1 MTCYDVI
8 GAGYTRTR
16 RTDPRIAAIIHAALG
31 TARTV
36 LNVGAGAGSY
46 EPADRTVIAVEPSTE
61 MIRQRPAD
69 AAIAVRASADNLPF
83 DDDTFD
89 ATMGVLTLHHW
100 PDKEAGLREVRRVTR
115 GPLVLVTFDPAARPW
130 LTDYLPAL
138 AELDAKQFPQLEQ
151 YAEWLGQVHTE
162 PIPVPHDCSDGFLY
176 SYWRRPHA
184 YLDPLIRTGSSSFQ
198 AIAPELGLRRLEHD
212 LASGRWHQQ
221 HANLLALTE
230 YDAGYRL
237 VVAEG

>member
-1 MTCYDVI
+1 MARYDAI

-16 RTDPRIAAIIHAALG
+16 QTDPRIAAIIHAALG
-31 TARTV
+31 TAKTV

-69 AAIAVRASADNLPF
+69 AATAVRASADNLPF
-83 DDDTFD
+83 NDDTFD
-89 ATMGVLTLHHW
+89 AAMAVLTLHHW

-130 LTDYLPAL
+130 LIDYFPAL
-138 AELDAKQFPQLEQ
+138 AELDAKQFPRLEQ
-151 YAEWLGQVHTE
+151 YAEWLDQSRIE

-176 SYWRRPHA
+176 SYWRRPQA
-184 YLDPLIRTGSSSFQ
+184 YLDPAVQNGSSSFH
-198 AIAPELGLRRLEHD
+198 AIDANPGLLQLEAD
-212 LASGRWHQQ
+212 LASGLWHKRY
-221 HANLLALTE
+221 ADLLKLAE

-237 VVAEG
+237 IVAGD